1 MPARTSPAS
10 KPIRNRT
17 QLLKALDEAARRIGA
32 QSVLL
37 SDLVAARVGLN
48 STDLECLDLLCLA
61 GATTAGHLAAH
72 TGLTSGATTAAI
84 DRLEHAGFVTR
95 RRDAKDRRLVL
106 VDVVETGVQLI
117 MPFYA
122 PLTSRIN
129 KVNARYRDHQL
140 ATVLRYLTDAI
151 DATAEHVAWL
161 QSQPPLSRQRSRHP
175 MTAVTRRPRQAAA
188 APRPEPRGP
197 RRARAGAARS
207 RS

>member
-1 MPARTSPAS
+1 VSARSTAAA
-10 KPIRNRT
+10 KRGRT
-17 QLLKALDEAARRIGA
+17 RSQLLKTLDETARRIGA

-84 DRLEHAGFVTR
+84 ARLEQSGFVTR

-106 VDVVETGVQLI
+106 VEVVEAGVHLI

-129 KVNARYRDHQL
+129 KVNAQYSDHQL

-151 DATAEHVAWL
+151 DATAEHVTWL
-161 QSQPPLSRQRSRHP
+161 QSQPPLSRHRSRHP
-175 MTAVTRRPRQAAA
+175 VTGVTRRPRQVPAA
-188 APRPEPRGP
+188 RPEPRRP
-197 RRARAGAARS
+197 RPRGAARS

>member
-1 MPARTSPAS
+1 MPARTTPAS
-10 KPIRNRT
+10 KHVRT
-17 QLLKALDEAARRIGA
+17 RPQLLKTLDEAARRIGA

-61 GATTAGHLAAH
+61 GATTAGQLAAH

-84 DRLEHAGFVTR
+84 DRLEQAGFVTR

-106 VDVVETGVQLI
+106 VDVVETGVHLI

-175 MTAVTRRPRQAAA
+175 MTAVARRPRQAAA
-188 APRPEPRGP
+188 ARPEPRRPLRP
-197 RRARAGAARS
+197 RTGAARS

>member
-1 MPARTSPAS
+1 
-10 KPIRNRT
+10 
-17 QLLKALDEAARRIGA
+17 LKALDEAARRIGA

-61 GATTAGHLAAH
+61 GATTAGHLAQH

-84 DRLEHAGFVTR
+84 DRLEQAGFVRR

-106 VDVVETGVQLI
+106 VDVVETGAQLI
-117 MPFYA
+117 MPFYE
-122 PLTSRIN
+122 PLQHRVDR
-129 KVNARYRDHQL
+129 VNARYRDHQL
-140 ATVLRYLTDAI
+140 ATVLRYLTDCI

-161 QSQPPLSRQRSRHP
+161 QSQPPLSRHRSRHP
-175 MTAVTRRPRQAAA
+175 MTAVTRRPRPVTPAS
-188 APRPEPRGP
+188 RPEPRSG
-197 RRARAGAARS
+197 RREPARTARS

>member
-1 MPARTSPAS
+1 MPARTTRSS
-10 KPIRNRT
+10 TKTRT
-17 QLLKALDEAARRIGA
+17 RSQLLKALDEAARRIGA

-37 SDLVAARVGLN
+37 SDLVAGRVGLN

-61 GATTAGHLAAH
+61 GATTAGQLAAH

-84 DRLEHAGFVTR
+84 DRLEQAGFVTR
-95 RRDAKDRRLVL
+95 RRDARDRRVVL

-117 MPFYA
+117 MPFYE
-122 PLTSRIN
+122 PLTQRVN

-161 QSQPPLSRQRSRHP
+161 QSQPPMSRHRSRHP
-175 MTAVTRRPRQAAA
+175 MTAVVRRPRQVATVA
-188 APRPEPRGP
+188 RPEPRRP
-197 RRARAGAARS
+197 RPARTSAARS

>member
-1 MPARTSPAS
+1 MSARTTRPS
-10 KPIRNRT
+10 KTRT
-17 QLLKALDEAARRIGA
+17 RPQLLKALDEAARRIGA

-61 GATTAGHLAAH
+61 GATTAGQLAAH

-84 DRLEHAGFVTR
+84 DRLEQAGFVTR

-106 VDVVETGVQLI
+106 VDVVETGVHLI
-117 MPFYA
+117 MPFYE

-161 QSQPPLSRQRSRHP
+161 QSQPPLSRHRSRHP
-175 MTAVTRRPRQAAA
+175 MTAVTRRPRPAAA
-188 APRPEPRGP
+188 ARPEPRLPLRP
-197 RRARAGAARS
+197 RTGASRS

>member
-1 MPARTSPAS
+1 VPARSTPAS
-10 KPIRNRT
+10 KRVRT
-17 QLLKALDEAARRIGA
+17 RSQILKALDETARRVGA

-84 DRLEHAGFVTR
+84 DRLEQAGFVTR

-106 VDVVETGVQLI
+106 VEVVEAGVHLI

-129 KVNARYRDHQL
+129 KVNAQYSDHQL

-161 QSQPPLSRQRSRHP
+161 QSQPPLSRHRSRHP
-175 MTAVTRRPRQAAA
+175 VTAVARRPRQAAA
-188 APRPEPRGP
+188 ARPEPRRP
-197 RRARAGAARS
+197 VRPHAGAARS

>member
-1 MPARTSPAS
+1 
-10 KPIRNRT
+10 
-17 QLLKALDEAARRIGA
+17 LLRALDEAARRIGA

-61 GATTAGHLAAH
+61 GATTAGQLAAH

-106 VDVVETGVQLI
+106 VDVVESGVRLI
-117 MPFYA
+117 MPFYE
-122 PLTSRIN
+122 PLQQRVD

-151 DATAEHVAWL
+151 DATAEHVMWL
-161 QSQPPLSRQRSRHP
+161 QSQPPVSRHRSRHP
-175 MTAVTRRPRQAAA
+175 MTAVTRRPRPAAA
-188 APRPEPRGP
+188 AVRPEPRLP
-197 RRARAGAARS
+197 RRTRAGAARS

>member
-1 MPARTSPAS
+1 MPARSTPAS
-10 KPIRNRT
+10 KRART
-17 QLLKALDEAARRIGA
+17 RSQLLKALDETARRIGA

-84 DRLEHAGFVTR
+84 DRLEQAGFVTR

-106 VDVVETGVQLI
+106 VDVVEAGVHLI

-129 KVNARYRDHQL
+129 KVNAQYRDHQL
-140 ATVLRYLTDAI
+140 ATVLRYLTDAV

-161 QSQPPLSRQRSRHP
+161 QSQPPVSRHRSRHP
-175 MTAVTRRPRQAAA
+175 MTAVARRPRQT
-188 APRPEPRGP
+188 
-197 RRARAGAARS
+197 GAARPELRRPASS
-207 RS
+207 RSGTAGSRS

>member
-1 MPARTSPAS
+1 MPAPPAS
-10 KPIRNRT
+10 ATPARKRS
-17 QLLKALDEAARRIGA
+17 QLLKALDEAARRVGA

-84 DRLEHAGFVTR
+84 DRLEQAGFVAR
-95 RRDAKDRRLVL
+95 RRDAKDRRV
-106 VDVVETGVQLI
+106 VVVEVVDTGVHLI
-117 MPFYA
+117 MPFYE
-122 PLTSRIN
+122 PLTHRIA

-151 DATAEHVAWL
+151 DATAEHMAWL
-161 QSQPPLSRQRSRHP
+161 QSQPPLSRYRSRHP
-175 MTAVTRRPRQAAA
+175 MTAVTRPPRQAAA
-188 APRPEPRGP
+188 TVRTKPRRP
-197 RRARAGAARS
+197 RRAGASAARS

>member
-1 MPARTSPAS
+1 MPARTTPAS
-10 KPIRNRT
+10 KNVRT
-17 QLLKALDEAARRIGA
+17 RPQLLKALDEAARRIGA

-61 GATTAGHLAAH
+61 GATTAGQLAAH

-84 DRLEHAGFVTR
+84 DRLEQAGFVTR
-95 RRDAKDRRLVL
+95 RRDVKDRRLVL

-122 PLTSRIN
+122 PLTTRVN
-129 KVNARYRDHQL
+129 RVNARYRDHQL

-161 QSQPPLSRQRSRHP
+161 QSQPPVSRHRSRHP
-175 MTAVTRRPRQAAA
+175 MTAVTRRPRTAAA
-188 APRPEPRGP
+188 ARPEPR
-197 RRARAGAARS
+197 RSRHARPGAARS